1 MQSKKFEVSYYA
13 YMKIQMLTASDF
25 LNSPFTS
32 FTLADSV
39 DPYKSSGKERK
50 LGLVV
55 ARGTSVMTIAPV
67 EGTEEISNP
76 FAQGENRI
84 D

>member
-1 MQSKKFEVSYYA
+1 
-13 YMKIQMLTASDF
+13 MLTGFGFSNPPMASF
-25 LNSPFTS
+25 LGT
-32 FTLADSV
+32 DSV

-76 FAQGENRI
+76 FSQDENRI